1 VSPINPDPNASL
13 YPKEFL
19 DTGPRTDT
27 RADPHAEIFEA
38 AVTFTAD
45 TSPIAAHD
53 RFAAFFGGKAGGGE
67 FLFRRDDIVD
77 GCYWVRTPRPWVGQ
91 PEGALLAPEP
101 QRSLI
106 QLAPGLM
113 HRFSLPV
120 CAGEEVVS
128 GNGKRV
134 IPFTSHTQMYA
145 WFDAQAARYGF
156 APLLADVAFSA
167 LEFSHAGQRYR
178 IPHALIEGA
187 LEVRDPDKLRLRLV
201 HGMGSYRK
209 VGLGMLR
216 LME

>member
-1 VSPINPDPNASL
+1 
-13 YPKEFL
+13 
-19 DTGPRTDT
+19 
-27 RADPHAEIFEA
+27 
-38 AVTFTAD
+38 
-45 TSPIAAHD
+45 
-53 RFAAFFGGKAGGGE
+53 
-67 FLFRRDDIVD
+67 
-77 GCYWVRTPRPWVGQ
+77 
-91 PEGALLAPEP
+91 
-101 QRSLI
+101 
-106 QLAPGLM
+106 
-113 HRFSLPV
+113 V

-187 LEVRDPDKLRLRLV
+187 LEVRDPDKLRLRLI

>member
-1 VSPINPDPNASL
+1 VPPINPDPNSSL
-13 YPKEFL
+13 YPREFL

-38 AVTFTAD
+38 AVTFSAD
-45 TSPIAAHD
+45 TSPITAHE
-53 RFAAFFGGKAGGGE
+53 RFAAFFGGKAGGGD
-67 FLFRRDDIVD
+67 FLFRSNDVVE
-77 GCYWVRTPRPWVGQ
+77 GSYWVRAPRPWVGQ
-91 PEGALLAPEP
+91 PEGALLTPEP

-113 HRFSLPV
+113 HRFSLSV

-134 IPFTSHTQMYA
+134 IPFTSHTQMYD
-145 WFDAQAARYGF
+145 WFDSQAERYGF
-156 APLLADVAFSA
+156 APLLADVAFTA
-167 LEFSHAGQRYR
+167 LEFTHEGQRYR

-187 LEVRDPDKLRLRLV
+187 LEVRDPDKLRQRLI

-216 LME
+216 LIE